1 MPTAIK
7 SLGAAILIVLLLAGV
22 TAVGYARWTRSIA
35 DADRSLAE
43 GEWDQA
49 LGAYAEAEARFDRV
63 PAVRQLLGPDYT
75 RVVGNQLWL
84 LYRLERYD
92 DLIEKAERSPE
103 RAAPHFWSGLAFFAK
118 ARAEE
123 KPEAQLGWLT
133 RSEEELRRAV
143 EAEPADWDT
152 KYRLRAGHAA
162 RIRAPQAA
170 QDPSQPVDAAAP
182 PAAEARHQACTT
194 RGVSAAAGDR

>member
-35 DADRSLAE
+35 DADRSLGE

-143 EAEPADWDT
+143 EAEPTDWDT
-152 KYRLRAGHAA
+152 KYDFELVTRLASELRKQPKTPPNQLMQLLRPQPKLGTKPA
-162 RIRAPQAA
+162 RR
-170 QDPSQPVDAAAP
+170 V
-182 PAAEARHQACTT
+182 
-194 RGVSAAAGDR
+194 G